1 MQNPE
6 PIRRVVSTV
15 QPQNEV
21 KSQKKNGPPVFLGV
35 SVESDPNY
43 ERTFNNLIRN
53 GFGQAG
59 EPTSLI
65 EDFKEIIR
73 TGKPLGGWKLPN
85 SHHVTTMFIG
95 GNKQKLKS
103 E

>member
-1 MQNPE
+1 M
-6 PIRRVVSTV
+6 TV
-15 QPQNEV
+15 QPEN
-21 KSQKKNGPPVFLGV
+21 KKKQNGPPLFLGV
-35 SVESDPNY
+35 SVESDPGY
-43 ERTFNNLIRN
+43 QRTFNTLIQN
-53 GFGQAG
+53 GFSQAG

-65 EDFKEIIR
+65 QDFKDIIK

-85 SHHVTTMFIG
+85 SHHVTTMFIA